1 MKRDSK
7 KRHCFGISGFTPT
20 PICTVAGQIKV
31 EEKQICRQISNSS
44 AICKLVRG
52 FTLAEAVATLAIA
65 AMIMVAA
72 IGIYTAVKRSEAAI
86 NKRLEG
92 GFVAIEI
99 LQRIAEDIDRLALP
113 SSDVT
118 MAIKNKTEAGGYKSA
133 QMIIESKIYDK
144 NNKPQVFE
152 KITWQSRLDP
162 DMNSLVVY
170 RAHGGYTLEDKM
182 LDEPKEKY
190 ERERFIPICS
200 GVTIFSIETVNDNNT
215 IGLVW
220 EGPSLPPGV
229 RVSISSAAPQ
239 QDLIG
244 NLVVPAEEIKTRT
257 VVINRFKQLT
267 YQFVYKEFVDANH
280 AADVND
286 QNVPAETNE
295 PNMYMEPNE
304 ISGSMRER
312 TRR

>member
-1 MKRDSK
+1 MKRNSK
-7 KRHCFGISGFTPT
+7 KRHCFGVSGFTPT
-20 PICTVAGQIKV
+20 PICTVAGQRKA
-31 EEKQICRQISNSS
+31 EEKQICRQISNSP

-52 FTLAEAVATLAIA
+52 FTLAEAVSTLVIA
-65 AMIMVAA
+65 VMIMVAA

-92 GFVAIEI
+92 GFIALEV

-118 MAIKNKTEAGGYKSA
+118 MTIKNKTEAGGYKSA

-144 NNKPQVFE
+144 DNKPQVFE

-162 DMNSLVVY
+162 DMNSLAVY

-190 ERERFIPICS
+190 ERERFIPICG
-200 GVTIFSIETVNDNNT
+200 GVTVFSIETVSDNNT
-215 IGLVW
+215 TGQVW
-220 EGPSLPPGV
+220 GSQSLPPAV
-229 RVSISSAAPQ
+229 RVSISFAAPQ
-239 QDLIG
+239 QDLTG

-257 VVINRFKQLT
+257 VVIDRFKQLA
-267 YQFVYKEFVDANH
+267 YQFVYKEFLDANRIT
-280 AADVND
+280 DMND
-286 QNVPAETNE
+286 S
-295 PNMYMEPNE
+295 NMTPEPNE
-304 ISGSMRER
+304 LDMHKEPNGMSESMNER

>member
-7 KRHCFGISGFTPT
+7 KRHCFGISGFT
-20 PICTVAGQIKV
+20 
-31 EEKQICRQISNSS
+31 
-44 AICKLVRG
+44 
-52 FTLAEAVATLAIA
+52 LAEAVATLVIA

-92 GFVAIEI
+92 GFVALEI
-99 LQRIAEDIDRLALP
+99 LQRIVEDIDRLALP

-144 NNKPQVFE
+144 DNKPQTFE

-200 GVTIFSIETVNDNNT
+200 GVTVFSIETVSDSNT
-215 IGLVW
+215 RGQVW
-220 EGPSLPPGV
+220 EGPSLPPAV
-229 RVSISSAAPQ
+229 KVSISFAAPQ
-239 QDLIG
+239 QDFIG
-244 NLVVPAEEIKTRT
+244 NLTVPAEEIKTRT
-257 VVINRFKQLT
+257 VVIDRFKQLT
-267 YQFVYKEFVDANH
+267 YEFIYKDFVDANQT
-280 AADVND
+280 ADVND
-286 QNVPAETNE
+286 QNVPAESNE
-295 PNMYMEPNE
+295 SNMYMEPNE
-304 ISGSMRER
+304 MSESRNER

>member
-1 MKRDSK
+1 VIRKEMRQNGRK
-7 KRHCFGISGFTPT
+7 KYCFRES
-20 PICTVAGQIKV
+20 
-31 EEKQICRQISNSS
+31 
-44 AICKLVRG
+44 G

-92 GFVAIEI
+92 GFIALEI

-113 SSDVT
+113 GSDVT
-118 MAIKNKTEAGGYKSA
+118 MTIKNKTEAGGYKSA

-144 NNKPQVFE
+144 DNKPQVFE

-190 ERERFIPICS
+190 ERERFIPISS
-200 GVTIFSIETVNDNNT
+200 GVTVFSIETVSDNNT
-215 IGLVW
+215 IGQIW
-220 EGPSLPPGV
+220 ESQSLPPAV
-229 RVSISSAAPQ
+229 KVSISFAAPQ
-239 QDLIG
+239 QDLLG
-244 NLVVPAEEIKTRT
+244 NLAVPQEEIKTRT
-257 VVINRFKQLT
+257 VVIDRFKQLA
-267 YQFVYKEFVDANH
+267 YQFVYKEFLDANH
-280 AADVND
+280 TADVND
-286 QNVPAETNE
+286 HNVPAEANE

-304 ISGSMRER
+304 ISGSMNER

>member
-1 MKRDSK
+1 MKRNSK
-7 KRHCFGISGFTPT
+7 KRHCFGMS
-20 PICTVAGQIKV
+20 
-31 EEKQICRQISNSS
+31 
-44 AICKLVRG
+44 G
-52 FTLAEAVATLAIA
+52 FTLAEAVATLVIA
-65 AMIMVAA
+65 VMIMVAA

-86 NKRLEG
+86 NRRLEG
-92 GFVAIEI
+92 GFVALEI

-118 MAIKNKTEAGGYKSA
+118 MTIKNKTEAGGYKSA

-144 NNKPQVFE
+144 DNKPQTFE

-200 GVTIFSIETVNDNNT
+200 GVTVFSIETVSDNNT
-215 IGLVW
+215 TGQVW
-220 EGPSLPPGV
+220 ESQSLPPAV
-229 RVSISSAAPQ
+229 KVSVSFAAPQ
-239 QDLIG
+239 QDLTG
-244 NLVVPAEEIKTRT
+244 NLAVPEEEIKTRT
-257 VVINRFKQLT
+257 VVIDRFKQLN
-267 YQFVYKEFVDANH
+267 YQFIYKDFVDTNQT
-280 AADVND
+280 ADMND

-304 ISGSMRER
+304 MPESTRER